1 MRTTFATRFL
11 DAKGL
16 FVPRVCLHFIVPL
29 MASSALGFLP
39 EATLGQLYHG
49 TAIEPF
55 SPFMAGSAALLGVFV
70 ARKLL
75 DRAALWSWIP
85 GLLVFCFGALE
96 LMRWW
101 SPSWDYSPK
110 RWRYAVRNLLTSN
123 CGSTECLDEL
133 FYTMPF
139 VCSIAYS
146 VASYYVLRRTR
157 HLQPAIFEG
166 SARATRA

>member
-1 MRTTFATRFL
+1 MFALLVVAQMKADRSYL
-11 DAKGL
+11 SEQHL
-16 FVPRVCLHFIVPL
+16 QR
-29 MASSALGFLP
+29 GFL
-39 EATLGQLYHG
+39 T
-49 TAIEPF
+49 
-55 SPFMAGSAALLGVFV
+55 
-70 ARKLL
+70 
-75 DRAALWSWIP
+75 LWSWIP

-101 SPSWDYSPK
+101 SPSWDYSPN
-110 RWRYAVRNLLTSN
+110 RWQYAVRNLLTSN

-157 HLQPAIFEG
+157 QLQRAIVEG
-166 SARATRA
+166 SAANSC